1 MQVIEAQCFRSWR
14 LTITLHINQIRTS
27 QGLWEEVSGL
37 ARWGMRRAC
46 VRVTGGRCCDRA
58 EWPAAGL
65 LGGRRGLQ
73 ARKSRSGG
81 RPSSEV
87 SRAGTDGV
95 RIRPW
100 AGP

>member
-1 MQVIEAQCFRSWR
+1 VAWR
-14 LTITLHINQIRTS
+14 GGVCAVLVDVLRMTAAVTPP
-27 QGLWEEVSGL
+27 SG
-37 ARWGMRRAC
+37 RQ
-46 VRVTGGRCCDRA
+46 
-58 EWPAAGL
+58 PGL
-65 LGGRRGLQ
+65 LRGRRGLQ